1 MVFRR
6 SQQSQSTANDDAPEV
21 SDAAPAGKGRPTP
34 TRKEAEAAR
43 KQSLKVPS
51 DPKAAKKAL
60 RERERAERQHQR
72 EALMRGDE
80 SALPPRDRGPAKA
93 FVRNWV
99 DSRRLFSEW
108 FIFLALAVLLLS
120 LIPNQTLR
128 GIVNLSWVV
137 MLIVVIA
144 DTSFTTLTITTL
156 ILAGLTGMS
165 AAPTVVAIPEQFPM
179 PIRALGL
186 SVVYAV
192 GVAVFGGSAQAIV
205 TWLIAVTGS
214 PAAPALYVVASS
226 IITVIAIV
234 LTPETGGKAEL
245 RH

>member
-6 SQQSQSTANDDAPEV
+6 SQQSESTANDDAPEV
-21 SDAAPAGKGRPTP
+21 SDPAPAGKGRPTP

-144 DTSFTTLTITTL
+144 DTSFTVFRIK
-156 ILAGLTGMS
+156 
-165 AAPTVVAIPEQFPM
+165 
-179 PIRALGL
+179 RALSAEFPNPEDRRGTTMYAIMRAVQIRKL
-186 SVVYAV
+186 RLPPPKVRPGGAPVVPK
-192 GVAVFGGSAQAIV
+192 Q
-205 TWLIAVTGS
+205 
-214 PAAPALYVVASS
+214 
-226 IITVIAIV
+226 
-234 LTPETGGKAEL
+234 K
-245 RH
+245 RN